1 MRFIM
6 KKVLSV
12 IFAIIL
18 FVQLTACTANNE
30 NPSIKSMKVYNCIND
45 YEALFN
51 IDDSN
56 LTPNKGSMFAFE
68 SDLSSEEIMNTLS
81 ESNPNVTFIKL
92 NDNEF
97 LAEYNENCPY
107 ILFSKRVCD
116 KNNNI
121 VDNVCV
127 VMSESK
133 ELNEIN
139 HDIPYE
145 SIKMWYP
152 VHLTNHYFTYEKID
166 DETYSLVANDTTPF
180 DSYVYLNESQTA
192 FTDIYEFYEDCGYEV
207 QCEGGNLT
215 SGIMF
220 VTPNT
225 DKTSPFRIL
234 VMKKNNTYAMQYG
247 IVNSDLK
254 QQVVA
259 PITNYIDALNTKN
272 AESYLSC
279 FEVIDKSSID
289 VFLNNVKSCSLNN
302 AELFWADGE
311 YGQYIIKVDY
321 TLTSEDG
328 KMMGSLGTG
337 EHTLVEYFLLGN
349 DNKELKI
356 LCHYNQ
362 LDDCIR
368 ELDSYKEFEQ
378 NEENKDDALVDW
390 LFSLQ

>member
-207 QCEGGNLT
+207 QYEGGNLT
-215 SGIMF
+215 SGIIF

-225 DKTSPFRIL
+225 DDTKQFRIL

-247 IVNSDLK
+247 IINSDLK
-254 QQVVA
+254 QRVAA

-279 FEVIDKSSID
+279 FEDIDKSSID
-289 VFLNNVKSCSLNN
+289 VFLNNVKSCTLNN
-302 AELFWADGE
+302 VELFWVDE
-311 YGQYIIKVDY
+311 ENQDYIFKVDY
-321 TLTSEDG
+321 KLVSGDG
-328 KMMGSLGTG
+328 KMMGSLEPG
-337 EHTLVEYFLLGN
+337 EHTLVEYFIVGSV
-349 DNKELKI
+349 DKERKI
-356 LCHYNQ
+356 LHKYNN

-368 ELDSYKEFEQ
+368 ELKDYKDFEQ